1 MQVERSGQSTAGIY
15 SLALSLTPILL
26 SSLSIISFPGQ
37 AGWMLGIFI
46 FLYGIIFEFGA
57 FILGLLGILQTTKL
71 RVTAFLGTA
80 ISTAYSICLLYL
92 VLY

>member
-1 MQVERSGQSTAGIY
+1 
-15 SLALSLTPILL
+15 
-26 SSLSIISFPGQ
+26 
-37 AGWMLGIFI
+37 MLGIFI